1 MGEMYFED
9 RGRGHELELRQPN
22 KGKDKDSSLE
32 FAEGISQ
39 PTTSLYRNE
48 IDF

>member
-1 MGEMYFED
+1 MHFED
-9 RGRGHELELRQPN
+9 RGRSHEMEFRQPN
-22 KGKDKDSSLE
+22 KGEDKDSSLE

-39 PTTSLYRNE
+39 PTTSLYGNE